1 MLDLATLAAIAA
13 SAVTVLTPL
22 LGKAVESSAEE
33 LGKSAMTSLLDKL
46 KQRLGHPGAKEALE
60 DLARQPS
67 DADAQAALR
76 LQLRKAMEQDPEL
89 VAFLKDWAK
98 ESAPAAGVSQV
109 ANVTGNQ
116 NQTVQI
122 SGSGNRVG

>member
-1 MLDLATLAAIAA
+1 MLDLATLSAIAA

-22 LGKAVESSAEE
+22 LGKAAQKGAEE
-33 LGKSAMTSLLDKL
+33 LGKGAVTSLLDKL
-46 KQRLGHPGAKEALE
+46 KQRLGHAGAKEALDE
-60 DLARQPS
+60 LARQPS
-67 DADAQAALR
+67 DGDAQGALR

-89 VAFLKDWAK
+89 VAFLQDWAK

-109 ANVTGNQ
+109 ANVTGHQ